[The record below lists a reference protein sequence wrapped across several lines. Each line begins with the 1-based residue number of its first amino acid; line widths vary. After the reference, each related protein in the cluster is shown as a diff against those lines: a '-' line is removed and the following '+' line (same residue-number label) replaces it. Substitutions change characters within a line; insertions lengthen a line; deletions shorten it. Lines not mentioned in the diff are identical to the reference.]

1 MLGMSLLGAGLLYIY
16 VFVYGRSPIQ
26 GIKVSMVDFSA
37 YEYKISS
44 IFHQVVIRQ

>member
-26 GIKVSMVDFSA
+26 G
-37 YEYKISS
+37 S
-44 IFHQVVIRQ
+44 IVQVVDLSANTKFKVLFCNVSQ